1 MLLRHD
7 GEVST
12 IVLFIIII
20 KRPTSQNA
28 HPHSHVS

>member
-7 GEVST
+7 GEISKFE
-12 IVLFIIII
+12 LFIIII

-28 HPHSHVS
+28 QPHSHVS